1 MPESVLADPLA
12 RGSFDGVAATAERPS
27 LAFASRV
34 GQGVNIGQA
43 WDLAAGAP
51 LGPPIPDFPADRADW
66 AFGLPAGSPTVA
78 WTHRDRLHVH
88 DLGTGR
94 ELTLDA
100 QPDLVG
106 LTVHHGRGAVVAVF
120 GPANDAEVAVW
131 DALTGDRL
139 ASFHLWLGH
148 RSAIGR
154 RLLHATPATG
164 PITGLTGDSAV
175 TLLDLE
181 RGEEIATAP
190 SRAPSASLP
199 PATALTPSPDG
210 LVLLYPAPEGLGVHG
225 LDGDR
230 LATLSTPAPCD
241 HVAAALVD
249 GHLLVAAALQD
260 APHTLLAWNAASPA
274 PSHRVRLPAPAN
286 DLSLAPD
293 GTLLAATDT
302 ALYTACL
309 RT

>member
-1 MPESVLADPLA
+1 MPESVLAGPLA

-34 GQGVNIGQA
+34 GQGVNTGQA
-43 WDLAAGAP
+43 WDLASGAP
-51 LGPPIPDFPADRADW
+51 LGPPISGFPADRADW

-94 ELTLDA
+94 ELALDV

-106 LTVHHGRGAVVAVF
+106 LTVHRGRGAVVAVF

-139 ASFHLWLGH
+139 ADFRLWLGH

-154 RLLHATPATG
+154 RLLHAAPATG
-164 PITGLTGDSAV
+164 ALAGLTGDSAV

-181 RGEEIATAP
+181 RGEEIATTPSGAP
-190 SRAPSASLP
+190 SGALP
-199 PATALTPSPDG
+199 PAIALAPSPDG
-210 LVLLYPAPEGLGVHG
+210 LVLLSTVPEGLGVHG

-230 LATLSTPAPCD
+230 LATLATPAPCD
-241 HVAAALVD
+241 QVAAALVD

-260 APHTLLAWNAASPA
+260 APGTLLAWNAAAPA
-274 PSHRVRLPAPAN
+274 PSHRIQLPSPAN
-286 DLSLAPD
+286 DLALAPD

-302 ALYTACL
+302 ALYTAPL
-309 RT
+309 ST

>member
-27 LAFASRV
+27 LAFTSRV
-34 GQGVNIGQA
+34 GQGVNTGQA

-66 AFGLPAGSPTVA
+66 AFGLLAGSPTVA

-94 ELTLDA
+94 ELALDA
-100 QPDLVG
+100 HPDLLG

-139 ASFHLWLGH
+139 ADFRLWLGH
-148 RSAIGR
+148 HSALGR

-164 PITGLTGDSAV
+164 ALTALTGLTGDSTV
-175 TLLDLE
+175 RLLDLE
-181 RGEEIATAP
+181 RGEEIAAAP
-190 SRAPSASLP
+190 SGA
-199 PATALTPSPDG
+199 ATLTPSPDG
-210 LVLLYPAPEGLGVHG
+210 LVLLSPTPEGLGVQG

-241 HVAAALVD
+241 QVAGGLVD
-249 GHLLVAAALQD
+249 GHLLVAAALRD
-260 APHTLLAWNAASPA
+260 APDTLVAWNAAVPT
-274 PSHRVRLPAPAN
+274 PSHRIKLPTPAN
-286 DLSLAPD
+286 DLALAPD

-302 ALYTACL
+302 ALYTARL

>member
-27 LAFASRV
+27 LAFTSRV
-34 GQGVNIGQA
+34 GQGVNTGQA

-66 AFGLPAGSPTVA
+66 AFGLLAGSPTVA

-88 DLGTGR
+88 DLGTGG

-100 QPDLVG
+100 HPDLIG

-139 ASFHLWLGH
+139 AGFHLWLGH
-148 RSAIGR
+148 HSAIGR

-164 PITGLTGDSAV
+164 ALAGLTGDSTV

-181 RGEEIATAP
+181 RGEEAAAGPPGTAT
-190 SRAPSASLP
+190 
-199 PATALTPSPDG
+199 LTPSPDG
-210 LVLLYPAPEGLGVHG
+210 LVLLCPAPEGLGVHG

-241 HVAAALVD
+241 QVAAALVD

-260 APHTLLAWNAASPA
+260 APDALVAWNAAAPA
-274 PSHRVRLPAPAN
+274 PSHRIRLPAPAN
-286 DLSLAPD
+286 DLALAPD

-302 ALYTACL
+302 ALYTARL

>member
-12 RGSFDGVAATAERPS
+12 RGSFDGVTATAERPS
-27 LAFASRV
+27 LAFTSRI
-34 GQGVNIGQA
+34 GQGVNTGQA

-51 LGPPIPDFPADRADW
+51 LGPPIPDFPADRAEW

-88 DLGTGR
+88 DLCTGR

-100 QPDLVG
+100 HPDLLG

-131 DALTGDRL
+131 DAGTGERL
-139 ASFHLWLGH
+139 ADFRLWLGH
-148 RSAIGR
+148 HTAVGR
-154 RLLHATPATG
+154 GLLHATPATG
-164 PITGLTGDSAV
+164 ALAGLAGDAAV

-181 RGEEIATAP
+181 RGEEISAVPPGCAT
-190 SRAPSASLP
+190 
-199 PATALTPSPDG
+199 LTPSPDG
-210 LVLLYPAPEGLGVHG
+210 LVLLCPSPEGLGVHG

-230 LATLSTPAPCD
+230 LATLSVPAPCG
-241 HVAAALVD
+241 HVAAALVG
-249 GHLLVAAALQD
+249 GHLLVAAALHD
-260 APHTLLAWNAASPA
+260 APGTVFAWNAAAPE
-274 PSHRVRLPAPAN
+274 PSHRIDLPAPAN
-286 DLSLAPD
+286 DLALAPD

-302 ALYTACL
+302 ALYAARL
-309 RT
+309 GA

>member
-27 LAFASRV
+27 LAFTSQV
-34 GQGVNIGQA
+34 GQGVNTGQA

-51 LGPPIPDFPADRADW
+51 LGPPIPGFPADRADW

-88 DLGTGR
+88 DLGTGG
-94 ELTLDA
+94 ELVLDA
-100 QPDLVG
+100 HPDLLG

-139 ASFHLWLGH
+139 ADFRLWLGH
-148 RSAIGR
+148 RSAVGR

-164 PITGLTGDSAV
+164 ALAGLTGDSTA

-181 RGEEIATAP
+181 RGEEIASAP
-190 SRAPSASLP
+190 SGA
-199 PATALTPSPDG
+199 ATLAPSPDG
-210 LVLLYPAPEGLGVHG
+210 LVLLCPSPEGLGVHG
-225 LDGDR
+225 LDGHR
-230 LATLSTPAPCD
+230 LATLSTPAQCD
-241 HVAAALVD
+241 QVTAALVD

-260 APHTLLAWNAASPA
+260 APDTLVAWNAAAPA
-274 PSHRVRLPAPAN
+274 PSHRVKLPTPAN
-286 DLSLAPD
+286 DLALAPD

-302 ALYTACL
+302 ALYTARLGC
-309 RT
+309 

>member
-27 LAFASRV
+27 LAFTSRV
-34 GQGVNIGQA
+34 GQGVNTGQA
-43 WDLAAGAP
+43 WDLASGAP

-94 ELTLDA
+94 ELILDA
-100 QPDLVG
+100 HPDLLG

-139 ASFHLWLGH
+139 ADFHLWLGH
-148 RSAIGR
+148 HSAIGR
-154 RLLHATPATG
+154 RFLHATPATG
-164 PITGLTGDSAV
+164 ALAGLTGDSTV

-181 RGEEIATAP
+181 RGEEIAAAP
-190 SRAPSASLP
+190 SGA
-199 PATALTPSPDG
+199 ATLTPSPDG
-210 LVLLYPAPEGLGVHG
+210 LVLLCPTPEGLGVHG

-241 HVAAALVD
+241 QVAAALVD

-260 APHTLLAWNAASPA
+260 APDTLVAWNAAAPA
-274 PSHRVRLPAPAN
+274 PSHRIRLPAPAN
-286 DLSLAPD
+286 DLALAPD
-293 GTLLAATDT
+293 GTLLAATDA
-302 ALYTACL
+302 ALYTTRL